1 MMKNIQTLLFP
12 IWMLILISSC
22 SKNESIVDD
31 PNIVHT
37 TYNKTILSPS
47 GSTAVQDSIDINLDT
62 KYDFAILSL
71 HTLSGDTAINYMLGN
86 DAAIYIDSTQKIGG
100 PMYGAQSLTENQKP
114 EKLGTQRR
122 WSLYSSIG
130 TKINTTIYGVQGDK
144 YIPVIVR
151 NFSNN
156 KYHYG
161 WVHINISSDF
171 NTTKIIDAAYNVIPD
186 EPIAMGAQ

>member
-1 MMKNIQTLLFP
+1 MKYIQSLLF
-12 IWMLILISSC
+12 LISILIFISSC
-22 SKNESIVDD
+22 KKSETSPDD

-37 TYNKTILSPS
+37 IFNKTILSS
-47 GSTAVQDSIDINLDT
+47 NTSTATQDSIDINLDT
-62 KYDFAILSL
+62 KYDFYIMSL
-71 HTLSGDTAINYMLGN
+71 HRPSGDTAVNYMFGH
-86 DAAIYIDSTQKIGG
+86 DAAIYIDSTQYVGG
-100 PMYGAQSLTENQKP
+100 PLYGAKSLAENQKP
-114 EKLGTQRR
+114 EKLNTQRK

-130 TKINTTIYGVQGDK
+130 SKFSSSIYGVQGDQ
-144 YIPVIVR
+144 YIPVAVR

-161 WVHINISSDF
+161 WVHIHISSDF